1 MARLSIQ
8 PERADSGYQMSP
20 AVQDDVVTLAGR
32 MLDMSHAKSL
42 SVTWFGGEP
51 LLAPD
56 VIESLSAPRRG

>member
-8 PERADSGYQMSP
+8 PERADSGHHMSP

-42 SVTWFGGEP
+42 SVTWFGGSRCLRP
-51 LLAPD
+51 T
-56 VIESLSAPRRG
+56 